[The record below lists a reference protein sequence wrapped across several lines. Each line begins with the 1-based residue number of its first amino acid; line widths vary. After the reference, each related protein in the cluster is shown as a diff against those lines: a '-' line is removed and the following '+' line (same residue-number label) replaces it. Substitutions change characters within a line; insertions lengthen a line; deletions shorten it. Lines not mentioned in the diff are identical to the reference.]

1 MHIQNIDSKNS
12 FYNLNRINNIYNWRK
27 PLLLVEVK
35 TTKLQAKKEK
45 AIIDKIS
52 RVSKELSFP
61 NDRMTLIEQMISL
74 SKLLMK
80 YDLNISTT
88 FRIID
93 EKAQDP
99 TYFVATYFDTKDM
112 EQALGVHRMIRL
124 LARYVLL
131 YDKFFETKNNRYL
144 LLARKVRQSINKVF
158 SSETNKG
165 YLKYSID
172 FSLKQFWPFW
182 KFEQI
187 VKSRILDG
195 NSFSYNEIRNFSLSK
210 SSDASTIYA
219 RVLDAKLP
227 SFNENVSLVLHYNQA
242 LLDLM
247 DDWQDM
253 EEDVRGDMPNVF
265 VMSVLENVPYS
276 IIKKYSITKLR
287 NIIRNSLDSFE
298 SPIIRLIDEYHASI
312 KKISIPSNLVFI
324 KLVSDHHANALS
336 RAISS

>member
-1 MHIQNIDSKNS
+1 MGEINTT
-12 FYNLNRINNIYNWRK
+12 NLGDK
-27 PLLLVEVK
+27 GQKV
-35 TTKLQAKKEK
+35 
-45 AIIDKIS
+45 IIDKIS
-52 RVSKELSFP
+52 KAAKELSFP
-61 NDRMTLIEQMISL
+61 NDKMAFIEQMISL
-74 SKLLMK
+74 SRLLMS
-80 YDLNISTT
+80 YDLHISTA
-88 FRIID
+88 FRTID

-99 TYFVATYFDTKDM
+99 TYFVATYFDTKNIQ
-112 EQALGVHRMIRL
+112 QALWVYRMVRL
-124 LARYVLL
+124 LARYILV
-131 YDKFFETKNNRYL
+131 YDRYFETRKNRYAI
-144 LLARKVRQSINKVF
+144 LARKVRKSINKIF
-158 SSETNKG
+158 ENEIDSHH
-165 YLKYSID
+165 LKYSID

-182 KFEQI
+182 KFEQV
-187 VKSRILDG
+187 VKNRILDG

-276 IIKKYSITKLR
+276 IIKKYGITKLR
-287 NIIRNSLDSFE
+287 NIIRNSLDLFE
-298 SPIIRLIDEYHASI
+298 SPINRLIDEYRASV

-336 RAISS
+336 QTISS